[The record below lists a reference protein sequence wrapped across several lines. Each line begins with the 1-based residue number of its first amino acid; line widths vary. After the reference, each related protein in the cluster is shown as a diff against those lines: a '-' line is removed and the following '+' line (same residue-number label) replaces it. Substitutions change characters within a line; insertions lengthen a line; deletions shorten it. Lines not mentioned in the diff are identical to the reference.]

1 MFQEATLANQMK
13 LKKIYIRIKFND
25 MKPPHPDR
33 HRNRIDKIANAIECR
48 FPEINRPE
56 KLKLK
61 HIQWFLHHW
70 LDAQAY
76 RPTTRADYISS
87 LKLLIEALG
96 RSDHWLGP
104 LGLKPK
110 GAGGRPRTSRVV
122 KSKKYY

>member
-1 MFQEATLANQMK
+1 MFHDRMWANHMNLK
-13 LKKIYIRIKFND
+13 LIYTRIKFND
-25 MKPPHPDR
+25 MKPPHPAR
-33 HRNRIDKIANAIECR
+33 HRNRIQKIADIVEDR
-48 FPEINRPE
+48 FPEVNRPE
-56 KLKLK
+56 KIKLK
-61 HIQWFLHHW
+61 HIQWFSNYW
-70 LDAQAY
+70 LEAQGYSQA
-76 RPTTRADYISS
+76 TRADYISS

>member
-1 MFQEATLANQMK
+1 MFQEATLANYMNLK
-13 LKKIYIRIKFND
+13 LIYIRIKFND
-25 MKPPHPDR
+25 MKPPHPVR
-33 HRNRIDKIANAIECR
+33 HRNRIRKIADAIKER
-48 FPEINRPE
+48 FPEVNRPE
-56 KLKLK
+56 KIKLK
-61 HIQWFLHHW
+61 HIQWFSNYW
-70 LDAQAY
+70 LEAQGYSPA
-76 RPTTRADYISS
+76 TRADYISS